1 MSSVNTV
8 NSTLRVEDGVE
19 LAYTL
24 RYPRQLDLPATTKI
38 AIIAHPYGRLGGSKD
53 DHVVIQLSRLLA
65 RDGWA
70 VVTFDARG
78 CGSSTGSASF
88 KGVIEAEDYSRVL
101 LQVLVP
107 LVRPPSQLDSG
118 VLSPIQLILAGYSF
132 GALQAIATSP
142 PFITGLQFFTRYLLV
157 SYPLSVVWA
166 LTLGNY
172 ARCLQDLKRVIAN
185 NHPILATYGDSD
197 QFTSLSKYSVWAD
210 ELAGHGGAFRGLKVD
225 GADHFWGTQ
234 MGELLVSV
242 QAWLD
247 DTRQS
252 TEVTVQ

>member
-1 MSSVNTV
+1 MDGLWLPSMREAVVQARAVPLSST
-8 NSTLRVEDGVE
+8 SL
-19 LAYTL
+19 
-24 RYPRQLDLPATTKI
+24 QFQTTKI
-38 AIIAHPYGRLGGSKD
+38 YGAD
-53 DHVVIQLSRLLA
+53 
-65 RDGWA
+65 
-70 VVTFDARG
+70 
-78 CGSSTGSASF
+78 SSCYLDR
-88 KGVIEAEDYSRVL
+88 GVIEAEDYSRVL